1 MPAKPIIE
9 ALEGPGGVV
18 LHLVPR
24 LPPALP
30 AVTARD
36 IEQAW
41 EATQPLTAAPPRA
54 FRFAGAVPLELRLA
68 DPDAAAWV
76 AAVERSVGLTS
87 LHGVSVCLR
96 LLALIALM
104 AHAAWL
110 RPWFTLARDG
120 AVIRPE
126 LLRAAAA
133 VPLNEA
139 GGFDETALAALMP
152 CTSAGV

>member
-1 MPAKPIIE
+1 LPTEPAIE
-9 ALEGPGGVV
+9 AREGPGGIT

-30 AVTARD
+30 CVTARD
-36 IEQAW
+36 LEQAW
-41 EATQPLTAAPPRA
+41 EATQPATFAPPRA
-54 FRFAGAVPLELRLA
+54 FRFDGPVPLELRLA

-76 AAVERSVGLTS
+76 AAVERSVGLGT

-104 AHAAWL
+104 ARAAWA
-110 RPWFTLARDG
+110 RDWFTLARDG

-126 LLRAAAA
+126 LLRAAASA
-133 VPLNEA
+133 PLNEG
-139 GGFDETALAALMP
+139 GGFDETALQALMP
-152 CTSAGV
+152 CSSGG

>member
-1 MPAKPIIE
+1 MPPDRRVE
-9 ALEGPGGVV
+9 TLEGPQGVR
-18 LHLVPR
+18 LHLVPV
-24 LPPALP
+24 PPAALP

-41 EATQPLTAAPPRA
+41 EATQPAAAAPPRA
-54 FRFAGAVPLELRLA
+54 FRFAGRPPLELRLA
-68 DPDAAAWV
+68 DTDASAWV
-76 AAVERSVGLTS
+76 AAVERSIGLHS

-96 LLALIALM
+96 LLALVALM
-104 AHAAWL
+104 ARAAWL
-110 RPWFTLARDG
+110 RAWFTLAPEG

-139 GGFDETALAALMP
+139 GGFDETALEALMP
-152 CTSAGV
+152 PAAARN

>member
-1 MPAKPIIE
+1 VP

-30 AVTARD
+30 AVAARD

-41 EATQPLTAAPPRA
+41 EATQPAAAAPPRA
-54 FRFAGAVPLELRLA
+54 FRFDGPVPLELRLA

-76 AAVERSVGLTS
+76 AAVERTVGLAS

-104 AHAAWL
+104 AQAAWL
-110 RPWFTLARDG
+110 RPWFTLARGG
-120 AVIRPE
+120 AVLRPE

-133 VPLNEA
+133 VTLNEA
-139 GGFDETALAALMP
+139 GGFDETALKALMP
-152 CTSAGV
+152 GAAAKD